1 MDMKLRTKFSFL
13 AIVLAVITI
22 SVAFYLLKNFS
33 SISKV
38 YSFQNHLQ
46 QVRFDFQNIQTFT
59 DRVRSRGID
68 ISNLRDEW
76 MKIVEDLDVDFADI
90 EEQNESVRI
99 SEEAHEMADNMV
111 SAWSGMR
118 STMDMIAEHYF
129 NIQNVEI
136 SQMLRNTILQSG
148 IQEGIRYYRDYE
160 NLVDLENE
168 MNLLENE
175 LVSVDYVYENFSN
188 IFNDISEELEYDI
201 EDTRSSFFVLGI
213 IVTIL
218 AGLVTCIVSFILVSQ
233 LIKKFQKIQLIAG
246 KLADRDLTYKAEVKG
261 NDEVAVMVNSLNET
275 IGILN
280 DFFLVV
286 KKTAESARESGEGIN
301 SSAAETASAS
311 HEINSNIDALGR
323 QFDMLGEAVTRTVES
338 LEQMSTMLSILIN
351 DNLKQTSLLRDSK
364 SAIDEIANTIG
375 SVSRQT
381 TEKAQAA
388 HEIEEL
394 VSDGD
399 LKMSA
404 AGDLLAHVTGELD
417 EIGEIITLINAIAEQ
432 TNILSMNAAIESSH
446 AGEAGKGF
454 SVVAEEIRL
463 LAESTAENAQRIST
477 SIYKII
483 DNVHKAATTN
493 SDAAIAFHRVSEQA
507 KDMMNALQDINGSM
521 MLVDTKSK
529 EVTDQTAQV
538 TLSANKIN
546 NYCDKLNVQ
555 QDLVSTEMDTMRHIF
570 SEVITGISEIK
581 HGTSDISERMME
593 VKQLSSE
600 SCMKMDELGASLNEF
615 QTEEEEY
622 DIPDFSELRNAYENE
637 SKDKVEAVTEN
648 INAEKDESEVKTAE
662 SAGQMPFTEKGNF
675 ATFGS
680 SYTGSSASKKSQAD
694 DEEIEELEE
703 VADLEEIED
712 DSFDDIKNEKIKNT
726 DIKEIII

>member
-22 SVAFYLLKNFS
+22 SVAFFLLKNFS

-38 YSFQNHLQ
+38 YAFQNHLQ
-46 QVRFDFQNIQTFT
+46 QVRFEFQNIQTFT

-76 MKIVEDLDVDFADI
+76 VKIVEDLDEDFVDIAA
-90 EEQNESVRI
+90 QNDTVKI
-99 SEEAHEMADNMV
+99 SDEAHEMADNMV

-118 STMDMIAEHYF
+118 STMDSIAAHYA
-129 NIQNVEI
+129 NIQNIDI

-188 IFNDISEELEYDI
+188 IFNDISEEMEYDI
-201 EDTRSSFFVLGI
+201 DETRSSFFFWGI
-213 IVTIL
+213 IVTIF
-218 AGLVTCIVSFILVSQ
+218 AGLATCIVSFILVSQ
-233 LIKKFQKIQLIAG
+233 LIKKFQKIQVIAS

-261 NDEVAVMVNSLNET
+261 NDEVAGMVNKLNET

-311 HEINSNIDALGR
+311 HEINSNIDVLGR

-364 SAIDEIANTIG
+364 TAIDEIAQTIG
-375 SVSRQT
+375 NVSRQT
-381 TEKAQAA
+381 TEKADAA

-404 AGDLLAHVTGELD
+404 AGDLLAQVTGELD
-417 EIGEIITLINAIAEQ
+417 EIDEIIALINAIAEQ

-483 DNVHKAATTN
+483 ENVHKAASTN
-493 SDAAIAFHRVSEQA
+493 SDAAMAFHRVSEQA

-521 MLVDTKSK
+521 MIVDTKSK
-529 EVTDQTAQV
+529 IVTDQTAQV

-570 SEVITGISEIK
+570 SEVISGISEIK
-581 HGTSDISERMME
+581 QGTSDISERMME
-593 VKQLSSE
+593 VKHLSTE
-600 SCMKMDELGASLNEF
+600 SCSKMDELGASLNEF
-615 QTEEEEY
+615 QTEEEEFE
-622 DIPDFSELRNAYENE
+622 IPDFSELRNSYENTLE
-637 SKDKVEAVTEN
+637 EN
-648 INAEKDESEVKTAE
+648 KAE
-662 SAGQMPFTEKGNF
+662 STESRQSSERPAVQETSVFSEKSNF
-675 ATFGS
+675 NTFAAFG
-680 SYTGSSASKKSQAD
+680 TKASENKNISTDEQTT
-694 DEEIEELEE
+694 EEIEELEE
-703 VADLEEIED
+703 VAELEEIED
-712 DSFDDIKNEKIKNT
+712 GSIEDIKKEDIKTT

>member
-1 MDMKLRTKFSFL
+1 MKLRTKFSFL

-22 SVAFYLLKNFS
+22 SVAFYLLLNFS
-33 SISKV
+33 SISKI

-68 ISNLRDEW
+68 ISNLKGEW
-76 MKIVEDLDVDFADI
+76 VTIVEDLDKDFAEI
-90 EEQNESVRI
+90 EEQNESVNI
-99 SEEAHEMADNMV
+99 SEEAHELAENMV

-118 STMDMIAEHYF
+118 NTMDLISAHYE
-129 NIQNVEI
+129 NIQNIEI

-148 IQEGIRYYRDYE
+148 IQEGIRYYRDFE

-175 LVSVDYVYENFSN
+175 LVTVDYVYENFSN
-188 IFNDISEELEYDI
+188 IFNELSEELEYDI
-201 EDTRSSFFVLGI
+201 EETRSSFFILGI
-213 IVTIL
+213 IVTIV
-218 AGLVTCIVSFILVSQ
+218 AGIATCIVSFILVTQ
-233 LIKKFQKIQLIAG
+233 LIKKFQKIQVIAG

-261 NDEVAVMVNSLNET
+261 NDEVAVMVNNLNET

-311 HEINSNIDALGR
+311 HEINSNIEALGR
-323 QFDMLGEAVTRTVES
+323 QFDMLGEAVTRTVDS
-338 LEQMSTMLSILIN
+338 LDQMSTMLSIRIN

-364 SAIDEIANTIG
+364 SAIDEIAQTIG
-375 SVSRQT
+375 SVSKQT
-381 TEKAQAA
+381 TEKADAA

-404 AGDLLAHVTGELD
+404 AGDLLSHVTGELD
-417 EIGEIITLINAIAEQ
+417 EIGDIITLINAIAEQ

-483 DNVHKAATTN
+483 DNVHKAAVTN

-529 EVTDQTAQV
+529 LVTDQTAQV
-538 TLSANKIN
+538 TMSANKIN

-570 SEVITGISEIK
+570 GEVISGISEIK

-593 VKQLSSE
+593 VKMLSSE
-600 SCMKMDELGASLNEF
+600 SCLKMDELGASLNEF
-615 QTEEEEY
+615 QTEEETF
-622 DIPDFSELRNAYENE
+622 DIPDFSVLRSEMENGTI
-637 SKDKVEAVTEN
+637 DTVTTEQ
-648 INAEKDESEVKTAE
+648 DESEPKEETPVLEKIEEAE
-662 SAGQMPFTEKGNF
+662 EV
-675 ATFGS
+675 
-680 SYTGSSASKKSQAD
+680 
-694 DEEIEELEE
+694 EELEE
-703 VADLEEIED
+703 LEELEEPEEPD
-712 DSFDDIKNEKIKNT
+712 QK
-726 DIKEIII
+726 